1 MYNWRRKIRRV
12 TRCEILYPKNFKE
25 LNEKINQLSKKVL
38 YPSESSIEE
47 KKKSKDNSKGEK
59 SSLKGLPEH
68 LIKKLEEAE
77 KNIDNYGYRQLYP
90 LFKIPDKMTS
100 EEFDE
105 ILKNNLVYKKFKAIA
120 IDDKKY

>member
-1 MYNWRRKIRRV
+1 M
-12 TRCEILYPKNFKE
+12 
-25 LNEKINQLSKKVL
+25 
-38 YPSESSIEE
+38 
-47 KKKSKDNSKGEK
+47 
-59 SSLKGLPEH
+59 PED